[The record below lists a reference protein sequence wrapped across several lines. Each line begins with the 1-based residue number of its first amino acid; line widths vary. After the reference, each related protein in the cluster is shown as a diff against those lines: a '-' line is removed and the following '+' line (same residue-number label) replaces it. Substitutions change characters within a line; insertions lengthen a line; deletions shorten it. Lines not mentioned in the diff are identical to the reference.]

1 MTDNR
6 DGGWE
11 SSQYSMLLHVN
22 STACPPTFLAFI
34 PPEDSQLTR
43 AHPLHPLHVTAH
55 RGEIL
60 KAVRRDQH
68 HVLDAHPAHGLVA
81 GQHLVVDKL

>member
-6 DGGWE
+6 EGKLTT
-11 SSQYSMLLHVN
+11 QYV
-22 STACPPTFLAFI
+22 TTRQFLAFI
-34 PPEDSQLTR
+34 PSEDSQITR
-43 AHPLHPLHVTAH
+43 AHPLHPLHVAAH

-60 KAVRRDQH
+60 KAVRRDQYD
-68 HVLDAHPAHGLVA
+68 VLEAHPANGLVA